1 MDISNVNSLSEN
13 QAAETMQEDE
23 FKINTDDEEIST
35 DDEKHKDTKKKKTL
49 TKKRRKTNSKA
60 LSLLYE
66 QNDVKD
72 LLKKTA
78 KDTQDHHISNL
89 QNKVKNSFSTQL
101 KTALTENMQT
111 KTASLFQDKVLLKST
126 SNSNPILDET
136 APKQD
141 SKKIEELKKNQKL
154 TKKSLLTA
162 AYLRSRP
169 ETNEKLKQYV
179 ANYSDNLIKRS
190 SSKKLENEKLQTEL
204 KSKGIT
210 SKELIQIEKGAQI
223 IIQKDLKKMLKQKF
237 LNLAFSFDK
246 KPTAELMANYEK
258 YYAILNIAKNANI
271 FNADPLNLKEFKETI
286 KKETNIF
293 LTQELDRT
301 IVETKL
307 KSDSIKDLMVAFD
320 KLNNITG
327 FVNFNPS
334 EYMKTF
340 HKKLDD
346 QGLIPFISPDQK
358 PPLDHESN
366 SNSNKDDSQNQTP
379 DQLIEETDLRNL
391 YIKAAM
397 TNKFFDKIKCKLTI
411 LKTESKCKK
420 LNIDI
425 EKLQIQ
431 ANKVAK
437 LRLKLE
443 IRSLFEHRATLP
455 ELKGPIYK
463 KFRISLKATLK
474 SLKKLGHFINTK
486 GLRDIRD
493 QSNRSIF
500 TFIKEDYIKNEIFLE
515 TYPKNTTLILQK
527 KHYIK
532 ILHRL
537 QSETK
542 INESLAPKLLKDL
555 HFLSD
560 VNIIEAA

>member
-13 QAAETMQEDE
+13 QAAETMQEEE
-23 FKINTDDEEIST
+23 FKINTDEEEISEN
-35 DDEKHKDTKKKKTL
+35 DEKTNDTKKRKTS
-49 TKKRRKTNSKA
+49 TKKRRQTSSKA

-78 KDTQDHHISNL
+78 KDTQDHNINKL
-89 QNKVKNSFSTQL
+89 QDKIKTSFNSQL

-111 KTASLFQDKVLLKST
+111 KTASLFQDKVILK
-126 SNSNPILDET
+126 NSNHSNTILEET
-136 APKQD
+136 TQKEET
-141 SKKIEELKKNQKL
+141 KKIKELKKQQKL

-162 AYLRSRP
+162 DYLRSRP

-179 ANYSDNLIKRS
+179 ANYSENLIKKS
-190 SSKKLENEKLQTEL
+190 STKKLENQKLQAEL

-210 SKELIQIEKGAQI
+210 TKELIQVEKGAQFV
-223 IIQKDLKKMLKQKF
+223 IQKDLKKMLKQKF

-246 KPTAELMANYEK
+246 KPTAELMTNYEK

-271 FNADPLNLKEFKETI
+271 FNADPLNLKEFKENI

-307 KSDSIKDLMVAFD
+307 KSDSIKDLMIAFD

-346 QGLIPFISPDQK
+346 QGLLPFISPDQK

-366 SNSNKDDSQNQTP
+366 SNQDDSQHQNP

-391 YIKAAM
+391 YIKSAM
-397 TNKFFDKIKCKLTI
+397 TNRFFDKIKCKLTI

-425 EKLQIQ
+425 EKIQIQ
-431 ANKVAK
+431 ANKISK

-443 IRSLFEHRATLP
+443 IRTLFEHRATLP
-455 ELKGPIYK
+455 ELKGPVYK
-463 KFRISLKATLK
+463 KFKRSLKSTLK
-474 SLKKLGHFINTK
+474 ALKNLGHFINNK
-486 GLRDIRD
+486 GLREIRD

-500 TFIKEDYIKNEIFLE
+500 TFIKEEYIKNEVFLE
-515 TYPKNTTLILQK
+515 TYPKHTTLITQK
-527 KHYIK
+527 KHYLK
-532 ILHRL
+532 ILNRL

-542 INESLAPKLLKDL
+542 INESLTPNLLKDL

>member
-13 QAAETMQEDE
+13 QAAEAMQEEE
-23 FKINTDDEEIST
+23 FKINTDEEEISEN
-35 DDEKHKDTKKKKTL
+35 DEKIKDTKKRRTL
-49 TKKRRKTNSKA
+49 TKKRRQTNSKA

-72 LLKKTA
+72 LLKNTA
-78 KDTQDHHISNL
+78 KNTQDHNINKL
-89 QNKVKNSFSTQL
+89 QDKIKTSFNSQL

-111 KTASLFQDKVLLKST
+111 KTASLFQDKVLLK
-126 SNSNPILDET
+126 NSSHSKNILDEIT
-136 APKQD
+136 QKEETQNI
-141 SKKIEELKKNQKL
+141 KELKKQQKL

-162 AYLRSRP
+162 DYLRSRP

-179 ANYSDNLIKRS
+179 ANYSENLIKRS
-190 SSKKLENEKLQTEL
+190 SSKKLENEKLQSEL
-204 KSKGIT
+204 KSNGIT

-223 IIQKDLKKMLKQKF
+223 VIQKDLKKMLKQKF

-258 YYAILNIAKNANI
+258 YYAVLDIAKNANI
-271 FNADPLNLKEFKETI
+271 FNADPLNLKEFKNAI
-286 KKETNIF
+286 KQETNIF

-307 KSDSIKDLMVAFD
+307 KSDSIKDLMKAFD

-346 QGLIPFISPDQK
+346 LGLNPFISPDQK

-366 SNSNKDDSQNQTP
+366 SNSNKDDSQHQSP

-391 YIKAAM
+391 YIKSAM
-397 TNKFFDKIKCKLTI
+397 TNKFIDKIKCKLTI

-425 EKLQIQ
+425 EKIQIQ
-431 ANKVAK
+431 ANKIAK

-443 IRSLFEHRATLP
+443 IRTLFEHRATLP

-463 KFRISLKATLK
+463 KFKISLKATLK
-474 SLKKLGHFINTK
+474 SLKKLGHFINNK
-486 GLRDIRD
+486 GLREIRD
-493 QSNRSIF
+493 QSNRSMF
-500 TFIKEDYIKNEIFLE
+500 TYIKEEYIKNEVFLE
-515 TYPKNTTLILQK
+515 TYPKHTTLIIQK
-527 KHYIK
+527 KHYLK
-532 ILHRL
+532 ILNRL

-542 INESLAPKLLKDL
+542 INESLTPNLLKDL